1 MSYDFKGRT
10 MKIWTTLLIALLS
23 FTKLTACGGGGY
35 FNSFVKDNSYDFL
48 DPSLINLE
56 EENPLYNLASSGAYG
71 YGERVAYFKKKSH
84 ELNLKEWQKYFKN
97 RLTIKELD
105 ELFYGDKEILTRL
118 QKYKTKLD
126 NKSFEKYFNYI
137 ADQQKN
143 AQGYDEVKTSSNVL
157 IKRGLEALEAE
168 DDKFLKLRYLFL
180 VMRLNHYSE
189 HYKETLALYK
199 KYYDEVKDVDS
210 IVFEWIDALRAGA
223 LQHLGKDVASNL
235 LYGEIL
241 KNNKTNPYLGYYDF
255 KIENDQQWSN
265 LLAQTKTVDDKALFY
280 FLRAL
285 KWEGVPLMEHRELA
299 KLAPNSV
306 WFERLTYMILQDFQA
321 KYIDEDSIDKNN
333 KYERTNYQS
342 YLEKKAYFL
351 ETLSQLKKPKFFSL
365 YAKVYMN
372 VKEQE
377 HLNELDKKFKEL
389 NALATPKQ
397 KIVVDMLKYV
407 NGVRAITSTK
417 KGANK
422 ALFLHLTKLLKE
434 APPEKRDDIF
444 AYTAYFMAKLYPKNS
459 PEKLFSKHCS
469 VMPSTGYSYVG
480 MYMDAIK
487 ADDFEHYV
495 EKRDRSIYE
504 QKVFRIVMKSLAK
517 NDVAKFLTILYTKD
531 GNFEKANHYMKQ
543 VPKLNIKTKFNPFNV
558 SLSGNNRKV
567 KGKGYGQRKFVE
579 TMLKIEQTLK
589 KNPTSAID
597 HYLYAN
603 GLYNSSWFGN
613 FPMAGSI
620 DRSVTSFSNAEAEH
634 ILKNFDKIEKEYRLA
649 EKYAKNPEFKAKIAY
664 QLLKIEY
671 NRALIKN
678 EADEYG
684 IYVAYFDTKELKKSP
699 KFTEAIYNYKEQYSK
714 TKYGKEIIKKCATFR
729 YFK

>member
-1 MSYDFKGRT
+1 
-10 MKIWTTLLIALLS
+10 MKTWTILLISLLG
-23 FTKLTACGGGGY
+23 FTKLIACGGGGY

-48 DPSLINLE
+48 APSLINLE
-56 EENPLYNLASSGAYG
+56 EENPLYNLAASGVGSYD
-71 YGERVAYFKKKSH
+71 ERVEYFKKKSH
-84 ELNLKEWQKYFKN
+84 ELNLKEWQKYLN
-97 RLTIKELD
+97 NSLTIKELD
-105 ELFYGDKEILTRL
+105 ELFYGDKEILSRL
-118 QKYKTKLD
+118 KKYKNIID
-126 NKSFEKYFNYI
+126 NKSFEKYFNFI
-137 ADQQKN
+137 ADQEKN
-143 AQGYDEVKTSSNVL
+143 VQAYDSEDVPMSLEDLLKIG
-157 IKRGLEALEAE
+157 IKSLEAE
-168 DDKFLKLRYLFL
+168 DDMFLKLRYLFL
-180 VMRLNHYSE
+180 LMRLNHYSE

-199 KYYDEVKDVDS
+199 KYYDEVKEVDS

-223 LQHLGKDVASNL
+223 LQHLGKDVESNL

-255 KIENDQQWSN
+255 KIKNDIQWKN
-265 LLAQTKTVDDKALFY
+265 LLDKTKTVDDKALFY

-299 KLAPNSV
+299 KLAPHSV

-321 KYIDEDSIDKNN
+321 KYLDEESVDKND
-333 KYERTNYQS
+333 KYEMENYKN
-342 YLEKKAYFL
+342 YLEKKRYFL
-351 ETLSQLKKPKFFSL
+351 KTLSKLKKPKFFSL
-365 YAKVYMN
+365 YAKTYMS

-377 HLNELDKKFKEL
+377 HLDELDKKFKEL

-417 KGANK
+417 KGDNK
-422 ALFLHLTKLLKE
+422 ALFLHLTRLLKE
-434 APPEKRDDIF
+434 APPEKREDVF
-444 AYTAYFMAKLYPKNS
+444 AYTAYFMAKLYPENS

-469 VMPSTGYSYVG
+469 VLPSTGYSYVAG
-480 MYMDAIK
+480 YMDAID
-487 ADDFEHYV
+487 ADDFERYV

-504 QKVFRIVMKSLAK
+504 QKVFRVVMGSLAK

-531 GNFEKANHYMKQ
+531 GNFEKANLYMKQ

-589 KNPTSAID
+589 KNPTSAMD

-613 FPMAGSI
+613 FAQAGSI

-649 EKYAKNPEFKAKIAY
+649 KKYAKNPEFKAKIAY

-671 NRALIKN
+671 NRALIKS
-678 EADEYG
+678 EAENYG
-684 IYVAYFDTKELKKSP
+684 VYVAYFDTEELKKSP
-699 KFTEAIYNYKEQYSK
+699 KFTEAIRKYKEQYSK